1 MDVTILSENTKLKNS
16 NLNTEHGL
24 SILIE
29 KEDNKV
35 LFDTGGPEGTA
46 IQNAESLNLELC
58 DVDAVVISHGHDDH
72 TGGLLDFFKLND
84 DAPVYLKKEALN
96 PHYTVNINNNRKYI
110 GMDKR
115 IIEDYSNRIKFI
127 HETTEILKDFF
138 IIPNIYHKYP
148 TPSTNNILF
157 SKEYDK
163 LLIDKFQHEL
173 FMAVKSNN
181 EIDIFSGCGHKGIR
195 NIVYTAEDVFPR
207 LKIKTIIGGFHFQAG
222 KILTFTEKAKEI
234 EDTSRWIK
242 SEGIEKV
249 YTGHCTGKYGYQ
261 IMESIL
267 EDRIDQL
274 CTGKKIV
281 I

>member
-24 SILIE
+24 SLLIE
-29 KEDNKV
+29 KVDNKV

-46 IQNAESLNLELC
+46 IQNAESLKFELC

-72 TGGLLDFFKLND
+72 TGGLLDFFNVND

-96 PHYTVNINNNRKYI
+96 PHYTGNGNNRKYV
-110 GMDKR
+110 GMDER
-115 IIEDYSNRIKFI
+115 IFEEYSNRLKFI
-127 HETTEILKDFF
+127 CETTEILKDFF
-138 IIPNIYHKYP
+138 IMPNIIQKYP

-157 SKEYDK
+157 SKEDNK
-163 LLIDKFQHEL
+163 ILTDKFQHEL

-181 EIDIFSGCGHKGIR
+181 EMDIFSGCGHKGIM
-195 NIVYTAEDVFPR
+195 NIACTAKQTFPS

-222 KILTFTEKAKEI
+222 KISTSTAKSEEI
-234 EDTSRWIK
+234 KDTSQWIK

-249 YTGHCTGKYGYQ
+249 YTGHCTGKYGYT
-261 IMESIL
+261 IMETIL
-267 EDRIDQL
+267 KERIGQL
-274 CTGKKIV
+274 YTGKKIV